1 MKVAHLADLHL
12 GYRHLERQTSRGG
25 NQREADVAEA
35 FRRAVDDMLEQ
46 RPDLILMAGDVF
58 HSVRPTNPAIL
69 FFFQQLQR
77 LRVAL
82 PDTPV
87 VVVAGNH
94 DTPRSSETGTILKLY
109 EALGVEVVADRP
121 RRLSFPKLDCA
132 VVAVVKDG
140 EVLLQ
145 KGYGYSDVAARKPV
159 DPELTL
165 FRPGSVSKLFTWTAV
180 MQQVEQG
187 KLDLDT
193 DVNEYLDFEIPPRDG
208 QPITLRNIMT
218 HTAGFE
224 EQVKGL
230 MGVEGEPA
238 PVLEE
243 LLKDW
248 VPTRIFAPG
257 TTPAYSNYATALA
270 GYIVARVSG
279 MSFDDY
285 IDQHIF
291 VPLGMEHSTFRQPL
305 PEALQPLMSKGYEV
319 ASGEPKP
326 FEIVG
331 VAPAGSLSST
341 GADMAKFMIAHLQKG
356 AFGSTRILQESTA
369 EQMHTTALTLL
380 PRVHR
385 MMLGFYEQN
394 YNGHR
399 AVGHGGDTNWFHSDL
414 HLFIDDGIG
423 MYISMNSSGVGPASH
438 NVRSSLFE
446 QFADRYLPGPTLDG
460 KLDEKTTAEHA
471 RMMVGV
477 YENSRRMDSSFF
489 SLLGLASPIKVVANP
504 DNTISASMAVNLA
517 GAPIKW
523 REVEPFVWRDVHGE
537 NLLAAQVK
545 DGEVVRFS
553 FDGLSPFMMFERTP
567 AWRSPA
573 WLVPALVVGL
583 IALLLTSLAWP
594 VSALVRRRYGVPY
607 GLTGDDAIAHRRIR
621 IAATAAVV
629 LFIAWATTAGM
640 MIGDLSLLSES
651 SDAWLWLLQ
660 LLSLVVF
667 VGGAALGV
675 WNAWVVVRSTR
686 TWYAK
691 VWAVVLAL
699 SLLVLLWVA
708 FTFHLIAFDVNY

>member
-1 MKVAHLADLHL
+1 MRVRIGTTLMVALCSLASAVWAQEGAQLSPPGPATEATIPQAEAPPGSAPL
-12 GYRHLERQTSRGG
+12 TR
-25 NQREADVAEA
+25 ADVEA
-35 FRRAVDDMLEQ
+35 WLDGYLPYALQ
-46 RPDLILMAGDVF
+46 TGGIAG
-58 HSVRPTNPAIL
+58 A
-69 FFFQQLQR
+69 
-77 LRVAL
+77 
-82 PDTPV
+82 V
-87 VVVAGNH
+87 VV
-94 DTPRSSETGTILKLY
+94 
-109 EALGVEVVADRP
+109 
-121 RRLSFPKLDCA
+121 
-132 VVAVVKDG
+132 VVKDG
-140 EVLLQ
+140 QVLLQ

-165 FRPGSVSKLFTWTAV
+165 FRPGSISKLFTWTAV

-193 DVNEYLDFEIPPRDG
+193 DVNEYLDFKIPARDG

-224 EQVKGL
+224 EQVKNL
-230 MGVEGEPA
+230 MGEESKPA
-238 PVLEE
+238 PVLDE

-285 IDQHIF
+285 INQHIF
-291 VPLGMEHSTFRQPL
+291 APLGMEHSSFRQPL
-305 PEALQPLMSKGYEV
+305 PEKLKPLMSKGYEV
-319 ASGEPKP
+319 ASGDPKP
-326 FEIVG
+326 YEIVG
-331 VAPAGSLSST
+331 VAPAGSLASP

-356 AFGSTRILQESTA
+356 AFGTTRILQEATA
-369 EQMHTTALTLL
+369 EQMHTTALTML

-414 HLFIDDGIG
+414 HLFVDDGVG
-423 MYISMNSSGVGPASH
+423 MYVSLNSGGIGPASH
-438 NVRSSLFE
+438 NIRSTLFE

-460 KLDEKTTAEHA
+460 KVDEKTAAEHA
-471 RMMVGV
+471 RMMVGT

-489 SLLGLASPIKVVANP
+489 SLLGLAGGIKVMANP
-504 DNTISASMAVNLA
+504 DHTISVSLAQNLA

-523 REVEPFVWRDVHGE
+523 REVEPFVWRDVDGE

-553 FDGLSPFMMFERTP
+553 FDGLSPFMMFEPTP
-567 AWRSPA
+567 ASRSPA
-573 WLVPALVVGL
+573 WLLPALVLGL
-583 IALLLTSLAWP
+583 VSLLLTSLAWP
-594 VSALVRRRYGVPY
+594 TSALVRRHYGVAY
-607 GLTGDDAIAHRRIR
+607 GLSGEDAKAHRWIR

-629 LFIAWATTAGM
+629 VFIAWAATATM
-640 MIGDLSLLSES
+640 MLSDLSLLTAST
-651 SDAWLWLLQ
+651 DWWLWLLQ

-675 WNAWVVVRSTR
+675 WNAFVVVRSTR
-686 TWYAK
+686 KWYAK
-691 VWAVVLAL
+691 VWAVVLSL